1 MVRFQFQLSAA
12 LQVLE
17 ATHAV
22 EILRAAGEEGLH
34 VDELA
39 RQIDYIRSGNLN
51 GALAYPLEPSVL
63 SP

>member
-1 MVRFQFQLSAA
+1 M
-12 LQVLE
+12 LE

-22 EILRAAGEEGLH
+22 EILREAGEEGLH

-39 RQIDYIRSGNLN
+39 RKIDYIRSGNLN
-51 GALAYPLEPSVL
+51 GALAHPLEPSVL

>member
-1 MVRFQFQLSAA
+1 M
-12 LQVLE
+12 LE

-22 EILRAAGEEGLH
+22 EILREAGEEGLH

-39 RQIDYIRSGNLN
+39 RKIDYIRSGNLN